1 MGKFT
6 AFLLAWKKNL
16 AAQITEADK
25 IEEFLLTVGLAY
37 RDMMAIHST
46 PADPQ
51 SPLPDYLDA
60 RRSLLTQRIKDVCDS
75 ILDLTHEDI
84 KRCTPQTDAL
94 IPKMKHPPAPSH
106 PTKNV
111 TSIETSCQ
119 RGASQLQ
126 PSTVLAT
133 NVPRS
138 STRSEESPI
147 VLPLPRPRKRARVQ
161 ASANSGDDDLVKLYT
176 FLDFIDAHIRR

>member
-1 MGKFT
+1 M
-6 AFLLAWKKNL
+6 
-16 AAQITEADK
+16 I
-25 IEEFLLTVGLAY
+25 
-37 RDMMAIHST
+37 AIHST
-46 PADPQ
+46 PSHPQ
-51 SPLPDYLDA
+51 TPLPDYLDA

-84 KRCTPQTDAL
+84 KHCTPQTDAL
-94 IPKMKHPPAPSH
+94 VPKQPGPSH
-106 PTKNV
+106 PAKNV
-111 TSIETSCQ
+111 TGIETSRE
-119 RGASQLQ
+119 RGASRLQ
-126 PSTVLAT
+126 PFTALAT
-133 NVPRS
+133 NAPRS